1 MAIIVLQHDDR
12 NTAGRLGMTLRD
24 HGFKLDIRKLHR
36 GDPVPADLDDV
47 DGVISLGGK
56 PNVDDSREEHP
67 WIDAELEFLRAAHG
81 RALPLVGICLGHQMI
96 AAALGGEVAKY
107 DKPEAGFVRVRLT
120 PAAHTDEVFAGV
132 AWDSPQFETHGYEVV
147 KAPPGAVVLGS
158 SAKCKVQSFKAG
170 MRTYGFQYHF
180 ELDRDDI
187 ARFVREGK
195 QSFYD
200 AGLTFDDVSKQADR
214 DYPMFAR
221 LGDRLCVNLAAY
233 IFTLEMAPR
242 AYS

>member
-1 MAIIVLQHDDR
+1 MAIIVFQHDDR

-56 PNVDDSREEHP
+56 PNVADSRDDHP
-67 WIDAELEFLRAAHG
+67 WIDAELEFLRAAHE
-81 RALPLVGICLGHQMI
+81 RALPVVGICLGHQMI
-96 AAALGGEVAKY
+96 AAALGGEVAKC
-107 DKPEAGFVRVRLT
+107 DKPEAGFVKVRLT
-120 PAAHTDEVFAGV
+120 PAAHTDEVFAGI
-132 AWDSPQFETHGYEVV
+132 AWDSPQFETHGCEVV
-147 KAPPGAVVLGS
+147 TPPPGAVVLAAS
-158 SAKCKVQSFKAG
+158 DKCKVQSFKAG

-242 AYS
+242 ALS

>member
-12 NTAGRLGMTLRD
+12 NTAGRLGLTLRD

-36 GDPVPADLDDV
+36 GDPVPDDLNDV

-56 PNVDDSREEHP
+56 PNVDDSRDDHP
-67 WIDAELEFLRAAHG
+67 WIDAELAFLRMAHD
-81 RALPLVGICLGHQMI
+81 ASLPVVGICLGHQMI
-96 AAALGGEVAKY
+96 AAALGGEVAKC
-107 DKPEAGFVRVRLT
+107 DKPEAGFVKVWLT
-120 PAAHTDEVFAGV
+120 PPAHTDEVFAGI
-132 AWDSPQFETHGYEVV
+132 AWDSPQFETHGYEVT
-147 KAPPGAVVLGS
+147 KAPPGAVVLAS
-158 SAKCKVQSFKAG
+158 SSKCKIQAFKAG

-180 ELDRDDI
+180 ELDREDI

>member
-24 HGFKLDIRKLHR
+24 HGFKLDTRKLHR

-56 PNVDDSREEHP
+56 PNVHDSRDEHP
-67 WIDAELEFLRAAHG
+67 WIDAELDLLRAAHA
-81 RALPLVGICLGHQMI
+81 RALPVVGICLGHQMI
-96 AAALGGEVAKY
+96 AAALGGEVAKC
-107 DKPEAGFVRVRLT
+107 DKPEAGFVKVWLT
-120 PAAHTDEVFAGV
+120 PAAHTDEVFAGI
-132 AWDSPQFETHGYEVV
+132 AWDSPQFQTHGCEVV
-147 KAPPGAVVLGS
+147 KAPPGAVVLAS
-158 SAKCKVQSFKAG
+158 SAKCKIQAFKAG

-187 ARFVREGK
+187 AKFVREGK

-242 AYS
+242 AFS